1 MSQVHIENIT
11 ENHHYRYGD
20 VAKGTVALSV
30 IDGMTIYH
38 VMIDENNFIVANEKD
53 EFIGDNET
61 YNKVKGY
68 VNEWVAKTIKKE
80 QNNDSK
86 TK

>member
-1 MSQVHIENIT
+1 MSQVYIENIT
-11 ENHHYRYGD
+11 ENHHNKYGD
-20 VAKGTVALSV
+20 IAKDTVALSV

-68 VNEWVAKTIKKE
+68 VNELVAKSVANNKE
-80 QNNDSK
+80 GEK
-86 TK
+86 

>member
-1 MSQVHIENIT
+1 MSQVHIEDIT
-11 ENHHYRYGD
+11 ENHHNKYGD
-20 VAKGTVALSV
+20 IAKDTVALSV

-68 VNEWVAKTIKKE
+68 VNEWVAKSVANNKE
-80 QNNDSK
+80 GEK
-86 TK
+86 

>member
-11 ENHHYRYGD
+11 ENHRFKYGD
-20 VAKGTVALSV
+20 VAKDTVALSV

-38 VMIDENNFIVANEKD
+38 VMIDENNFFVANQKD

-68 VNEWVAKTIKKE
+68 VNEWVDSSIVNNKE
-80 QNNDSK
+80 GEK
-86 TK
+86 

>member
-1 MSQVHIENIT
+1 MSQVYIENIT
-11 ENHHYRYGD
+11 ENHRFKYGD
-20 VAKGTVALSV
+20 VAKDTVALSV

-38 VMIDENNFIVANEKD
+38 VMIDENNFFVANQKD
-53 EFIGDNET
+53 EFIGDDEI